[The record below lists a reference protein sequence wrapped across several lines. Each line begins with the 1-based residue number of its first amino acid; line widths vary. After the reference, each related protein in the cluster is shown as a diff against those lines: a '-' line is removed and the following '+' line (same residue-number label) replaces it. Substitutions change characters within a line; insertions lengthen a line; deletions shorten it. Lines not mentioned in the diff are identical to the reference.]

1 MTYQEIVKNIN
12 ILLVDDDKDY
22 LNMTNI
28 FLKQLGYKVDIA
40 EGGKSA
46 LEALSKKDYQ
56 ILLLDFFMPD
66 MTGEEVIKKVRES
79 NSEIIIILQTGFAGQ
94 NPPADMMKELNI
106 QNYFDKTEGIGR
118 LELEIISA
126 VRIVNQQ
133 NEIEFSK
140 YKSSII
146 GELIVTIAEEVK
158 QILLSIG
165 AGIEATNLLTVNDEN
180 SEKITKVY
188 ALNKQSLER
197 VDKMLTAI
205 HTSANADTIITD
217 DVIITIVD
225 IIVAN
230 ISKKK
235 NVKYSSK
242 VALKS
247 KAYFNG
253 NISDIVFILCSLLK
267 QTILVCSEGDNVEFV
282 ITDDE
287 ENWYFNI
294 RSEKMCE
301 VSSNELYKAKKIIG
315 LVEGCNLECDDKKIV
330 INMKK

>member
-165 AGIEATNLLTVNDEN
+165 AGIEATNLLAVNDEN

-205 HTSANADTIITD
+205 LTSANADTIITD
-217 DVIITIVD
+217 EDIITIVD

-235 NVKYSSK
+235 NVKYSSNYNK
-242 VALKS
+242 YKR
-247 KAYFNG
+247 Y
-253 NISDIVFILCSLLK
+253 VFML
-267 QTILVCSEGDNVEFV
+267 
-282 ITDDE
+282 
-287 ENWYFNI
+287 
-294 RSEKMCE
+294 
-301 VSSNELYKAKKIIG
+301 
-315 LVEGCNLECDDKKIV
+315 
-330 INMKK
+330 